1 MDRYVEIKQEFE
13 KWLLKMLCDL
23 NRQFIVDIIPESY
36 IRVKDTLIKTK
47 LRYSIHIDDTSFVYG
62 EIYRQFNNSE
72 FKTKYS
78 DSDYIFMITSFNH
91 AHPEID
97 KYGVRYNQIDSIE
110 IALYKKDEEDI
121 DDSNKRT

>member
-1 MDRYVEIKQEFE
+1 MDKYTEIKQEFE

-23 NRQFIVDIIPESY
+23 DRQFIVDIIPESY

-47 LRYSIHIDDTSFVYG
+47 LRYSIHIDDPSSVYDQ
-62 EIYRQFNNSE
+62 IYDQFNESE

-91 AHPEID
+91 AHQKID
-97 KYGVRYNQIDSIE
+97 KYGVRFDQIDSIE
-110 IALYKKDEEDI
+110 IALYEK
-121 DDSNKRT
+121 